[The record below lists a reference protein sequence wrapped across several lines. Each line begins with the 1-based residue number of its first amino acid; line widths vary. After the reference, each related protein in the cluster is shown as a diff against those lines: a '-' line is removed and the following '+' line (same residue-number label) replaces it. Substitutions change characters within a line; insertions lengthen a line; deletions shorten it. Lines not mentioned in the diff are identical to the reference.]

1 MNVTQIVLY
10 GSLFLFC
17 TLVVQLLLVTQIR
30 KNKYKRRMKE
40 IGVRPKDVEKKT
52 INGGGFV
59 SIIKKLGTKINHVPV
74 IAKWQASLLKGKSVL
89 TPGEFFLYRV
99 ICMTVLAF
107 FGYVYLKNILF
118 VIPIGLLGFW
128 LPVIKL
134 RRNTNKRMTRGTLQL
149 ADALGTMANSMRAG
163 FSFMQA
169 MKLIAEEFPDPLGY
183 EFDKTLKDIQYGVS
197 LEEAFANMLER
208 FPSKEMD
215 LAVKAMLIQRQ
226 SGGNLATLL
235 ETIQE
240 TINSR
245 LRVKNE
251 IRTLTAQGK
260 MSSWI
265 ITALPVLLAYYLRL
279 VNPDY
284 FNRLFSHPLGI
295 ALLVIS
301 VMNIVFGWLM
311 IQKIVRI
318 EV

>member
-1 MNVTQIVLY
+1 
-10 GSLFLFC
+10 
-17 TLVVQLLLVTQIR
+17 
-30 KNKYKRRMKE
+30 
-40 IGVRPKDVEKKT
+40 
-52 INGGGFV
+52 
-59 SIIKKLGTKINHVPV
+59 
-74 IAKWQASLLKGKSVL
+74 
-89 TPGEFFLYRV
+89 
-99 ICMTVLAF
+99 MTVLAF
-107 FGYVYLKNILF
+107 FCYVYLKNILF